1 MERKSKRILL
11 WLLVLGLAV
20 TLIGCSGNSEAPPP
34 ANEQEQ
40 QAQAEGDSGSGEVV
54 DTLDVIREK
63 GVMVAGL
70 DDSFPPMGYRNENNE
85 LVGFDIDMG
94 EEIAKRMGIRIEWQ
108 PTDWDGV
115 ISALQTK
122 RFDVIISGM
131 TVTEERAQQVNFT
144 QPYVK
149 AGVVALVK
157 AGNDSVKSREDL
169 SGKVVGIQGGSSGE
183 EVVKE
188 LEGLKEVKRY
198 KQFPECLSDLEIG
211 RLDAAIVDV
220 TVAAHYLALR
230 PGVFQIATPLNEE
243 LFAIATRKEDTK
255 LLDEL
260 NRVLSEMKADGTL
273 ERISLKWFGENV
285 IPE

>member
-1 MERKSKRILL
+1 MDRKKLRILL

-20 TLIGCSGNSEAPPP
+20 ALVGCSGNAEAPP
-34 ANEQEQ
+34 AGDQGQ
-40 QAQAEGDSGSGEVV
+40 QSQAGEAAGTGEAV
-54 DTLDVIREK
+54 DTLDVIKER
-63 GVMVAGL
+63 GVLVAGL

-94 EEIAKRMGIRIEWQ
+94 DEIAKRLGIRIEWQ

-131 TVTEERAQQVNFT
+131 TVTEERAKQVNFT

-157 AGNDSVKSREDL
+157 AGNDTIKSGEDL
-169 SGKVVGIQGGSSGE
+169 AGKVVGIQGGSSGE

-230 PGVFQIATPLNEE
+230 PGVFAIAAPLNEE

-255 LLDEL
+255 LLEEL

-273 ERISLKWFGENV
+273 ERISMKWFGENV

>member
-11 WLLVLGLAV
+11 FLLVLGLAV
-20 TLIGCSGNSEAPPP
+20 ALIGCSGSSEAPPP
-34 ANEQEQ
+34 AREQGEQ
-40 QAQAEGDSGSGEVV
+40 SQAEGDANAGEVV
-54 DTLDVIREK
+54 DALDVIKEK
-63 GVMVAGL
+63 GVLIAGL
-70 DDSFPPMGYRNENNE
+70 DDSFAPMGFRDENNE

-94 EEIAKRMGIRIEWQ
+94 EEIAKRMGIKIEWQ

-131 TVTEERAQQVNFT
+131 TITEERAKQVNFT
-144 QPYVK
+144 QPYVV
-149 AGVVALVK
+149 AGVVALVR
-157 AGNDSVKSREDL
+157 AGDDRVQTAEDL
-169 SGKVVGIQGGSSGE
+169 AGKVVGIQGGSSGE

-198 KQFPECLSDLEIG
+198 KQFPECLADLEIG

-220 TVAAHYLALR
+220 TVAAHFLALR
-230 PGVFQIATPLNEE
+230 PGVFEIATPLNEE

-260 NRVLSEMKADGTL
+260 NRIISEMKADGTL
-273 ERISLKWFGENV
+273 EQISMKWFGENV
-285 IPE
+285 VPE